1 MNATPD
7 SSDLY
12 RPAAS
17 LERLQ
22 ARSRLVHETREFFH
36 ARGYWE
42 VETPVLSAET
52 VIDLHLDPFTA
63 AGSFGLGSDEPTFFL
78 QTSPEFAMKRLLTAG
93 ADRIFQ
99 ITRAFRQGEAGQLH
113 NPEFTILEWYA
124 VGETHFD
131 QMEFVEQL
139 CRHLFIAA
147 GRGDALPEQAFSTLT
162 YAEAF
167 QKALSIDVLTIS
179 LEELRQLTV
188 SRGLPDSEPNSR
200 LTVEEQKDDL
210 LNVLLTEVVEPELA
224 KRSAV
229 FLHDYPVSQAALAQA
244 NPSDARVAE
253 RFELYLQGVEICNGY
268 HELTDAAELRRRNR
282 RQNELRAEAG
292 LPRLPENSRLL
303 EAMEA
308 GMPASS
314 GTAVGLDRLLM
325 LALGCKRLQDVLAFP
340 VDRA

>member
-1 MNATPD
+1 MNAKPD
-7 SSDLY
+7 PSDLY
-12 RPAAS
+12 RPSAS

-22 ARSRLVHETREFFH
+22 ARARLVRETRDFFH
-36 ARGYWE
+36 AQGYWE

-63 AGSFGLGSDEPTFFL
+63 SGDFGLGSNEPTFFL
-78 QTSPEFAMKRLLTAG
+78 QTSPEFAMKRLLSAG

-99 ITRAFRQGEAGQLH
+99 ITRAFRQGEAGQRH

-124 VGETHFD
+124 VGEAHFD
-131 QMEFVEQL
+131 QMRFVEQL
-139 CRHLFIAA
+139 CRQLFTAA
-147 GRGDALPEQAFSTLT
+147 GRGNELAQEPFSTVT
-162 YAEAF
+162 YVEAF
-167 QKALSIDVLTIS
+167 RESLGIDVLEIS
-179 LEELRQLTV
+179 LAELRELTI

-200 LTVEEQKDDL
+200 LTEAEQKDDL
-210 LNVLLTEVVEPELA
+210 LNVLLAEVVEPELA

-244 NPSDARVAE
+244 NPHDARVAE

-292 LPRLPENSRLL
+292 LPQLPEDSRLL

-325 LALGCKRLQDVLAFP
+325 LALGCTRLQDVLAFP